1 MLKLSKKLNY
11 AVNSI
16 LYALMLSFLEKQEA
30 GLHPRCAG
38 TACSPALGLLEAAM
52 QDARRGPL
60 FVCPC
65 VVQSLGDVGWSP
77 ASISC
82 RRQF

>member
-38 TACSPALGLLEAAM
+38 TACPPRACLEQEQMGCWLQRIQEETAK
-52 QDARRGPL
+52 
-60 FVCPC
+60 
-65 VVQSLGDVGWSP
+65 QS
-77 ASISC
+77 
-82 RRQF
+82 Q